1 MTLLVDVDHPG
12 SQEDMVSNWEP
23 AHSLLGEA
31 VSGAEIAPCLLALA
45 VTPTS
50 LSLVGWQGLYTPGQL
65 SFGIHS
71 FLCSVSE
78 PGCALG

>member
-1 MTLLVDVDHPG
+1 MWLATG
-12 SQEDMVSNWEP
+12 
-23 AHSLLGEA
+23 SLLTVWWRTQ